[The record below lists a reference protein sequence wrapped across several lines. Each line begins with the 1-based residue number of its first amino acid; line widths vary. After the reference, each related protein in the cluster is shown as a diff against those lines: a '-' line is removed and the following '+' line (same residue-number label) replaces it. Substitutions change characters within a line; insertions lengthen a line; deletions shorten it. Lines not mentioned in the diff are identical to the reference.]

1 VSCVKRIT
9 ISVDSDIDLKF
20 RKKASQKYQ
29 FEKGWYS
36 NALAEAMIFWSED
49 GKVENT
55 PEAKNYVLKEHI
67 NPKLLNNINKKL
79 DINDENLFENYHSIV
94 EHFNRDKDR
103 QIKIEREN
111 GNIVIKL
118 DNKMDSD
125 IKTNL
130 ENYIF
135 LYQLLE
141 VIIPALE
148 ETSKEKFE
156 IVGLGKL
163 PEVYIKKVEK

>member
-1 VSCVKRIT
+1 VKRIT
-9 ISVDSDIDLKF
+9 ISVDSEVDLKF

-36 NALAEAMIFWSED
+36 NALAEAMVFWSED
-49 GKVENT
+49 GKGENT
-55 PEAKNYVLKEHI
+55 PAPKNYVLKEHI
-67 NPKLLNNINKKL
+67 NPKLWENINNQL
-79 DINDENLFENYHSIV
+79 DINDDNLFENYQSIV
-94 EHFNRDKDR
+94 KHFNRDKDH

-111 GNIVIKL
+111 GTIVIKL

-156 IVGLGKL
+156 IVGLDKL
-163 PEVYIKKVEK
+163 PKVYIKKVEK

>member
-1 VSCVKRIT
+1 MVLVKRIT
-9 ISVDSDIDLKF
+9 ISVDSDVDLKF

-36 NALAEAMIFWSED
+36 SALAEAMVFWSED
-49 GKVENT
+49 EHSKDT
-55 PEAKNYVLKEHI
+55 TKPKNYVLKEYI
-67 NPKLLNNINKKL
+67 NPELWENLNNEL
-79 DINDENLFENYHSIV
+79 DLNDENLYENYHSIV
-94 EHFNRDKDR
+94 EHFNQDKDR
-103 QIKIEREN
+103 KINIEREN
-111 GNIVIKL
+111 GTIVIRL
-118 DNKMDSD
+118 DNKNDSD

-156 IVGLGKL
+156 IVGMDKL
-163 PEVYIKKVEK
+163 PKVYIKKVEK